1 MYDKFQGSLGNR
13 QIVALRIEPGFQ
25 SILSDCTTLYR
36 AHASKQTFYYSAD
49 RGALAAQCIKLASCS
64 QGAFMW
70 CRGAYQRA
78 MQVPCTGLD
87 QLWRAY
93 EVFEQQG
100 SSRALARR
108 VLEQQ
113 RPRYQAARTALGPR
127 SRLQAALNPT
137 ALPFPPGDLQ
147 FHLLPT
153 TSINLVLDQDPR
165 VSVLLILSTSNT
177 GTSVHL

>member
-1 MYDKFQGSLGNR
+1 M
-13 QIVALRIEPGFQ
+13 
-25 SILSDCTTLYR
+25 
-36 AHASKQTFYYSAD
+36 
-49 RGALAAQCIKLASCS
+49 
-64 QGAFMW
+64 

-78 MQVPCTGLD
+78 LQVPCTGLD

-127 SRLQAALNPT
+127 SRLQEALNPA
-137 ALPFPPGDLQ
+137 ALAFPPGVHFGCLFNGLHGDKSLPSEVYKVNDVCRGC
-147 FHLLPT
+147 LLT
-153 TSINLVLDQDPR
+153 CAFCGSQDATASIAGSDCAWFCSRSQC
-165 VSVLLILSTSNT
+165 
-177 GTSVHL
+177 

>member
-1 MYDKFQGSLGNR
+1 MLTVLQPLIHPDLTVHSM
-13 QIVALRIEPGFQ
+13 
-25 SILSDCTTLYR
+25 
-36 AHASKQTFYYSAD
+36 
-49 RGALAAQCIKLASCS
+49 AA
-64 QGAFMW
+64 G

-78 MQVPCTGLD
+78 TQVPCTGLD

-127 SRLQAALNPT
+127 TRHQEALNHT
-137 ALPFPPGDLQ
+137 ALPFPPGEPQ
-147 FHLLPT
+147 PQGSSLL
-153 TSINLVLDQDPR
+153 
-165 VSVLLILSTSNT
+165 LSL
-177 GTSVHL
+177 GGA

>member
-1 MYDKFQGSLGNR
+1 MAVG
-13 QIVALRIEPGFQ
+13 
-25 SILSDCTTLYR
+25 
-36 AHASKQTFYYSAD
+36 
-49 RGALAAQCIKLASCS
+49 
-64 QGAFMW
+64 

-78 MQVPCTGLD
+78 TQVPCTGLD

-127 SRLQAALNPT
+127 TRHQEALNLT
-137 ALPFPPGDLQ
+137 ALPFPPGKA
-147 FHLLPT
+147 
-153 TSINLVLDQDPR
+153 
-165 VSVLLILSTSNT
+165 
-177 GTSVHL
+177 